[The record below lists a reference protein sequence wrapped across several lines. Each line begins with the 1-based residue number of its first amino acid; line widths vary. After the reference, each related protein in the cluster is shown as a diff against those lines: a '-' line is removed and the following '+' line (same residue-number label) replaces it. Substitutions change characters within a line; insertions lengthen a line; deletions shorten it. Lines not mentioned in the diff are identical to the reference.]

1 MMASEHGVSHAPC
14 DHQTTDGSRSWT
26 NCRNWAGL
34 DFSAGDAVDRPVS
47 LADQSVFSTWPSG
60 TSPRW
65 CLVGKCSSAI
75 QRYPRRLPHRSAEC
89 QQRQNG
95 SAVPP
100 FSSILLPG
108 LGVVWVGTYL
118 PLQCF
123 RCSVTHCQNKAARGP
138 ISHLRL
144 FFKFGHMAVAPAD
157 SGPTPWDIGIPVVRR
172 HSGPGPTRW
181 PPGLLREV
189 LPFGKMVAD
198 LTTAEAPSRRPC
210 QVLVPCGMGCSRIDT
225 IRHTSVPT
233 SGHLLY
239 TITARSAMRNLESNW
254 MSVCLRILGGI
265 TWLAV
270 QSRVARLRFP

>member
-1 MMASEHGVSHAPC
+1 MASEHGVSHAPC

-47 LADQSVFSTWPSG
+47 LQHLAFWDEPEMVSRREIFQRHSTISTTPAAS
-60 TSPRW
+60 
-65 CLVGKCSSAI
+65 
-75 QRYPRRLPHRSAEC
+75 EC

-144 FFKFGHMAVAPAD
+144 FFKFAHMAVAPAD

-189 LPFGKMVAD
+189 LPFGKIVAD